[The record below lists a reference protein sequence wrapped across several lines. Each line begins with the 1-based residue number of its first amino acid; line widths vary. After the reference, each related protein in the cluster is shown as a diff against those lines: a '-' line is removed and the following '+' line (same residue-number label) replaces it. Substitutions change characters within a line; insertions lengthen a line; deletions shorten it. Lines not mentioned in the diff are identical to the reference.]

1 MAQIGV
7 KTSFPSRERKRASA
21 FGRPPHPPCALLFTR
36 ECAPL
41 LLRVRYSDTSYLLV
55 RFTLKTEIARPR
67 FPPRDKGQ
75 DQPSPGFLRC
85 LLFRRR
91 RRRRLIIS
99 AKVNVAI
106 KMQNI
111 SPLSLFLRPPARPS
125 EKRSAHP
132 ILSWVSSLFFYFSA
146 AKGSF
151 SVSISKEHLA
161 LSPLLTPLTDRP
173 TP

>member
-21 FGRPPHPPCALLFTR
+21 FGRPPHPPRALLFTR

-91 RRRRLIIS
+91 RARRRRRRLIIS

-111 SPLSLFLRPPARPS
+111 SPLSLFLRPLLRPS

-132 ILSWVSSLFFYFSA
+132 ILSWVSSPPSSSTSPPPKAVSPSLSP
-146 AKGSF
+146 K
-151 SVSISKEHLA
+151 SISP
-161 LSPLLTPLTDRP
+161 SRP
-173 TP
+173 FLPA